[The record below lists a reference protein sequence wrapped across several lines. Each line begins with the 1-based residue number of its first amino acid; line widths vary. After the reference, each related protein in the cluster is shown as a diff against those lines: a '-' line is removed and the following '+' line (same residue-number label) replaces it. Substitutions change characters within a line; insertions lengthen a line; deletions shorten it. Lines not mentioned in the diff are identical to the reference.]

1 MLERRPFLVALLF
14 AIVIFLMSSLSGQ
27 SSGFLDVLLGGVVL
41 GYMVVDLKASIIN
54 GTILGLI
61 MGVIAALFPIVYYFL
76 MGFGALISASL
87 STFLLSAV
95 LVIILEIIIGAGG
108 GIIGS
113 LIRNESLV
121 EAEES

>member
-41 GYMVVDLKASIIN
+41 GYMVVELKASVIN

-61 MGVIAALFPIVYYFL
+61 MGVIAALFQIVYYFL

-87 STFLLSAV
+87 STFLFSAV

-108 GIIGS
+108 GVIGS